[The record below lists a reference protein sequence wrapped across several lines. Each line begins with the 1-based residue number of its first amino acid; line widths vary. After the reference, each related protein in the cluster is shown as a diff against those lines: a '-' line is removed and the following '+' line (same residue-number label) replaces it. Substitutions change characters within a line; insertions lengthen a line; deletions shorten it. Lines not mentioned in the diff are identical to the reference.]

1 MQTDTPR
8 LDDAGLRRFADQHP
22 GRGCSVCRPLE
33 SPAWMAFPASFD
45 AGLLRQAATLADADI
60 AEPTFEEWHPAGT
73 RYWDVSAPISARY
86 FPANRCTVWTC
97 VACGSAFL
105 RYVEYGGY
113 YIEERVRSLRAGLI
127 AGPAGD

>member
-1 MQTDTPR
+1 
-8 LDDAGLRRFADQHP
+8 
-22 GRGCSVCRPLE
+22 
-33 SPAWMAFPASFD
+33 MAFPASFD
-45 AGLLRQAATLADADI
+45 PAQLDAVATLADPED

-73 RYWDVSAPISARY
+73 RYWDADAPIAARY

-97 VACGSAFL
+97 VACDSAFL